1 MSTKVIGGLLPPILV
16 CVFGLAC
23 ERRDVGSS
31 QKALSPIIAVV
42 NGKQLLQKDFNAYLP
57 ENYQSSLTRQEKR
70 EYLDHWINTEILYQ
84 AAMEVGVGQSEE
96 IQARLNQFK
105 KDLVADLLVQSI
117 IAEKAVVTDAEVEA
131 YYQAHIDEYTRE
143 LRVSHILLN
152 TLEDAAEIK
161 EQLKKRT
168 FSWVARRKSIDRHTG
183 PGGDLGYLSKG
194 NMIPEFEEI
203 VFDMKVGD
211 ISDVIESEL
220 GYHFIKIT
228 GIRDARNKLAFEDV
242 AEDISRILL
251 LEKRTAVY
259 DSLISTLVGSAE
271 IEILDPEYS
280 MTDEAEPDTLLP
292 PGQIPPQQ
300 E

>member
-1 MSTKVIGGLLPPILV
+1 
-16 CVFGLAC
+16 
-23 ERRDVGSS
+23 
-31 QKALSPIIAVV
+31 
-42 NGKQLLQKDFNAYLP
+42 
-57 ENYQSSLTRQEKR
+57 
-70 EYLDHWINTEILYQ
+70 
-84 AAMEVGVGQSEE
+84 MEVGIGQSEE

-105 KDLVADLLVQSI
+105 MDLIADLLVQQV
-117 IAEKAVVTDAEVEA
+117 IAERAVVTDAEVEA

-152 TLEDAAEIK
+152 TLEDAAEVK
-161 EQLKKRT
+161 EQLKTKT
-168 FSWVARRKSIDRHTG
+168 FSWVERRKSIDKHTG

-194 NMIPEFEEI
+194 NMIPEFEEV

-220 GYHFIKIT
+220 GYHFIQIT
-228 GIRDARNKLAFEDV
+228 GIREARNILAFEDV

-259 DSLISTLVGSAE
+259 DSLISTLISSAE

-280 MTDEAEPDTLLP
+280 LTDKVGSDTLSS
-292 PGQIPPQQ
+292 PGYLLPQQ